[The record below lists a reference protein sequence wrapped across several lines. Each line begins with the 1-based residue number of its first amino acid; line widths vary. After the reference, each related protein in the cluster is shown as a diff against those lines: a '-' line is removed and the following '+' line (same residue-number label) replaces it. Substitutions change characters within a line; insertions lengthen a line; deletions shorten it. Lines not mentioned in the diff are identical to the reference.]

1 MEILKNFFT
10 CKESSKVHFSKWKG
24 KIQEEEKF
32 GELLR
37 RGI

>member
-1 MEILKNFFT
+1 MEILKNFLHV
-10 CKESSKVHFSKWKG
+10 KKAAKSHFSKWK